1 LSTPRVL
8 ATGYFLYLARQGK
21 CTVHGF
27 TAAPVQAL
35 VLTVHVHR
43 RSLAVGMVHESLV
56 RLFDLAE
63 LVGFGVN
70 EESAIELR

>member
-1 LSTPRVL
+1 
-8 ATGYFLYLARQGK
+8 
-21 CTVHGF
+21 VHGF